1 MNNPVCNSFNDL
13 IWRNNP
19 DSYSRIYARV
29 SWVGGFYD
37 RPTEMNASEY
47 WKSIYPALYNNP
59 IGTK

>member
-1 MNNPVCNSFNDL
+1 MNNPKCNSFNDL
-13 IWRNNP
+13 VWKNNP

-29 SWVGGFYD
+29 SWLRYYD

-59 IGTK
+59 IRIK